1 MELGAAFREVNDSIR
16 RLAASGGPASEAWE
30 FFCECDDVS
39 CRVLVSLTL
48 DEFDEHRAGLPAQ
61 PVLAAH
67 HAA

>member
-1 MELGAAFREVNDSIR
+1 MELAGAFRDVNDSIR
-16 RLAASGGPASEAWE
+16 KRAASGPASEAWE

-48 DEFDEHRAGLPAQ
+48 DEFDEHRAGRPAQ
-61 PVLAAH
+61 PILAAH